1 MNDSCEGCLTCWF
14 QGTALRVWMKYDVG
28 HIDLQSYQAP
38 QVILFQTVPE
48 SHIKKHYSMLLALV
62 HYLNHVCISE
72 YSSGR
77 DKIMLKKSFEVAVTS
92 LTFQIYMSENCRISS
107 QRQNTQTAIITKS
120 QFDNLGWEIWFKL
133 KNNQWNSLY

>member
-1 MNDSCEGCLTCWF
+1 
-14 QGTALRVWMKYDVG
+14 MKYDVG

-48 SHIKKHYSMLLALV
+48 SHIKKHYSMLL
-62 HYLNHVCISE
+62 LNHVCISE

-120 QFDNLGWEIWFKL
+120 QFDNLG
-133 KNNQWNSLY
+133 